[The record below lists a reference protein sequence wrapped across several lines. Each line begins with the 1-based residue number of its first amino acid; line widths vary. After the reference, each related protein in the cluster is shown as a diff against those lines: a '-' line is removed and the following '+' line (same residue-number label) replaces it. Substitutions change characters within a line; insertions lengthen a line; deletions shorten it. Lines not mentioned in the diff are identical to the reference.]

1 MIMIKYLQGGVWMLY
16 KLKLSD
22 IRLSMLGRT
31 NENPP
36 WRHSGRRVNY
46 NHLALIVSG
55 SCECRIA
62 NRTYD
67 VRAGDL
73 LYIPADKF
81 YRLTTDDH
89 CEYCFSCFYADYE
102 KADENDI
109 KGCLRELQEEN
120 LKFYLPY
127 NDSDMICLAEY
138 THPDAA
144 AYSNLLSLFTRGQSL
159 YSTGRYLDRLMI
171 DVYFQEMLIFASKTA
186 CSGSDQT
193 GKYSL
198 SLERILK
205 YINEN
210 FTGHISPESLSER
223 FSLSKEHICSLFRQ
237 EIEMTVSEYVNM
249 VKLNHAIEL
258 LSNSSM
264 NVSQI
269 SEYLGYSSVYYF
281 SRIFKQRYGISPTR
295 YIEKD

>member
-1 MIMIKYLQGGVWMLY
+1 M
-16 KLKLSD
+16 D
-22 IRLSMLGRT
+22 
-31 NENPP
+31 
-36 WRHSGRRVNY
+36 Y
-46 NHLALIVSG
+46 NHLTLIISG

-73 LYIPADKF
+73 LFIPAEKY
-81 YRLTTDDH
+81 YRLTTADH
-89 CEYCFSCFYADYE
+89 CEYCFTCFYASYK

-109 KGCLRELQEEN
+109 KGCLAELPEVQK
-120 LKFYLPY
+120 KFYLPSAG
-127 NDSDMICLAEY
+127 SDTICLSEH
-138 THPDAA
+138 TTPDAA
-144 AYSNLLSLFTRGQSL
+144 TYSNLLALFTRGQSL
-159 YSTGRYLDRLMI
+159 YATGRYLDRLMI

-223 FSLSKEHICSLFRQ
+223 FSLSKEHICSLFRK
-237 EIEMTVSEYVNM
+237 ETGMTVSEYVNM
-249 VKLNHAIEL
+249 VKLNHAVEL

-281 SRIFKQRYGISPTR
+281 SRLFKRRYGVSPTG
-295 YIEKD
+295 YIEKG

>member
-1 MIMIKYLQGGVWMLY
+1 MLY

-22 IRLSMLGRT
+22 IRLSILGRT

-36 WRHSGRRVNY
+36 WRHGGRQMDY
-46 NHLALIVSG
+46 NHLTLIISG

-73 LYIPADKF
+73 LFIPANKF
-81 YRLTTDDH
+81 YRLTTADH
-89 CEYCFSCFYADYE
+89 CEYCFTCFYADYE
-102 KADENDI
+102 KADEDDI
-109 KGCLRELQEEN
+109 KDCLRELPEVKQ
-120 LKFYLPY
+120 KFYLPGAG
-127 NDSDMICLAEY
+127 SDMICLVEH

-144 AYSNLLSLFTRGQSL
+144 TYSNLLALFTRGQSL

-171 DVYFQEMLIFASKTA
+171 DIYFHEMLIFASKTA
-186 CSGSDQT
+186 CSGNDRT

-198 SLERILK
+198 SLERMLR
-205 YINEN
+205 YIDQN
-210 FTGHISPESLSER
+210 FTGRISPESLSER
-223 FSLSKEHICSLFRQ
+223 FSLSKEHICSLFRG
-237 EIEMTVSEYVNM
+237 ELGMTVSEYVNM
-249 VKLNHAIEL
+249 VKLNHAVEL

-281 SRIFKQRYGISPTR
+281 SRLFKRRYGVSPTG
-295 YIEKD
+295 YIEV

>member
-1 MIMIKYLQGGVWMLY
+1 MLY

-36 WRHSGRRVNY
+36 WRHSGRQMPY
-46 NHLALIVSG
+46 NHLTLIISG

-67 VRAGDL
+67 IRAGDL
-73 LYIPADKF
+73 LFIPADKF
-81 YRLTTDDH
+81 YRLITADH
-89 CEYCFSCFYADYE
+89 CEYCFSCFYAGYE

-109 KGCLRELQEEN
+109 KGCLRELPEMKQ
-120 LKFYLPY
+120 KFYLPSAS
-127 NDSDMICLAEY
+127 SDMICLAEH
-138 THPDAA
+138 TRPDAA
-144 AYSNLLSLFTRGQSL
+144 TYSNLLALFTRGQRL
-159 YSTGRYLDRLMI
+159 YSSGRYLDRLMI
-171 DVYFQEMLIFASKTA
+171 DAYFTEMLIFASKTA
-186 CSGSDQT
+186 CSGNDQT

-295 YIEKD
+295 FIEKD

>member
-1 MIMIKYLQGGVWMLY
+1 MLY
-16 KLKLSD
+16 KLRLSD
-22 IRLSMLGRT
+22 IHLSMLGRT

-36 WRHSGRRVNY
+36 WRHSGRRMDY
-46 NHLALIVSG
+46 NHLTLVISG

-73 LYIPADKF
+73 LFIPAEKF
-81 YRLTTDDH
+81 YRLTTSDH
-89 CEYCFSCFYADYE
+89 CEYCFACFYSGYE

-109 KGCLRELQEEN
+109 KGCLRELPEVKQ
-120 LKFYLPY
+120 KFYLP
-127 NDSDMICLAEY
+127 NTDSDIICLAEH
-138 THPDAA
+138 TKPDAA
-144 AYSNLLSLFTRGQSL
+144 TYSNMLALFTRGQSL

-171 DVYFQEMLIFASKTA
+171 DVYFLEMLIFASKTA

-198 SLERILK
+198 SLERMLR
-205 YINEN
+205 YVNEN
-210 FTGHISPESLSER
+210 FTRRMTPESLSEQ
-223 FSLSKEHICSLFRQ
+223 FSLSKEHICSLFRK
-237 EIEMTVSEYVNM
+237 ELGMTVSEYVNM
-249 VKLNHAIEL
+249 VKLNHAVEL

-281 SRIFKQRYGISPTR
+281 SRLFKRRNGVSPTG
-295 YIEKD
+295 YIEKG